1 MLQTVGIP
9 VAYNHFDTPQECP
22 FMCFPFGDD
31 NDFIADGTN
40 YQKIRTLSVELYTV
54 NKDFTLEAT
63 VESVL
68 NSHGLVYSRSE
79 NYLESERMQMV
90 S

>member
-1 MLQTVGIP
+1 
-9 VAYNHFDTPQECP
+9 
-22 FMCFPFGDD
+22 MCFPFGDD

-90 S
+90 SYDTEILITEEN